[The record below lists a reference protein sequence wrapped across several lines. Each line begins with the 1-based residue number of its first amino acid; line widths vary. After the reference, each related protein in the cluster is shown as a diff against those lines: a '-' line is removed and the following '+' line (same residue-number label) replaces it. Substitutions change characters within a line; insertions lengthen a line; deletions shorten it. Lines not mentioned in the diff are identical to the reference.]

1 MKGLHCHFCK
11 ESSIVGQHDEYRKCY
26 WDEASSLLAHAGASA
41 SRPNIQLSMTIFL
54 ASLCWF
60 LSTMRSLM
68 CVTACWMPALLPLPG
83 KP

>member
-1 MKGLHCHFCK
+1 MKGLHCHSCK
-11 ESSIVGQHDEYRKCY
+11 ESSIAGQHDDYRKGY
-26 WDEASSLLAHAGASA
+26 WDLASSLLAHAGALA

-60 LSTMRSLM
+60 LSTMRSLSY
-68 CVTACWMPALLPLPG
+68 VTACWMPALLPLPG